1 MGARRQDRRHQG
13 AVKFHRRRGDRIVLS
28 WRLGIIPRRMDRL
41 GEGGMMLN
49 GVEVLAV
56 SLGFLVFIWISVLVG
71 SRAFGSPPEH

>member
-1 MGARRQDRRHQG
+1 
-13 AVKFHRRRGDRIVLS
+13 
-28 WRLGIIPRRMDRL
+28 MDRL